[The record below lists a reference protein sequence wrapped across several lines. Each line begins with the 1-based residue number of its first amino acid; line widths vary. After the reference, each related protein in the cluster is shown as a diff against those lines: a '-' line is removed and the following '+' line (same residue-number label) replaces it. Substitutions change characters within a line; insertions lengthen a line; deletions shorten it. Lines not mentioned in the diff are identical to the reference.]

1 MGKKKRD
8 EKSSIQSSGE
18 GMLMRCFDVLEL
30 QAFNH
35 IHSLS
40 LTSFPWWF
48 LVLLNIGCASGSAL
62 FSVVQLMLVLRAKLL
77 CLKITREKE
86 C

>member
-1 MGKKKRD
+1 
-8 EKSSIQSSGE
+8 
-18 GMLMRCFDVLEL
+18 MRCFDVLEL

-62 FSVVQLMLVLRAKLL
+62 FSVVQLMLVLHAKLL